1 MYPTSLNLAKIAISL
16 IVLFGVRALP
26 AELRR
31 DMMQTNTH
39 NPLIAPRNGDSITVA
54 RPRDHTN
61 KFPNPEQLPDNET
74 FIFQWTAAPGQV
86 VSKPAVLPNDD
97 TDNWFLFESQLP
109 TLFRMLNDYNEYYLD
124 HTSVSVP
131 GGSHVKVIYNYYSC
145 SFKNAAPG
153 GNPNPA
159 MLYAYIYAKQN
170 GATTR
175 TWIAVHLG
183 AQNEPVFHHISAVRH
198 LNGRLTTKVWPSL
211 LHGI

>member
-109 TLFRMLNDYNEYYLD
+109 TLFRMLNDYNEYHLD
-124 HTSVSVP
+124 HTS
-131 GGSHVKVIYNYYSC
+131 
-145 SFKNAAPG
+145 NAAPG

-183 AQNEPVFHHISAVRH
+183 AQNEPVFHHISA
-198 LNGRLTTKVWPSL
+198 LYTTMFRGEFGVW
-211 LHGI
+211 IQT